1 MTKLTFP
8 VFILKSLNICVSI
21 IKIAMKRKLDTG
33 HYPSLCRVEEDDF
46 FSLERWGRPTM
57 SLIKE
62 DIVHRKRAGLK
73 VTACSLIPYVAQWW
87 HAWGSIHTDYMIL
100 DTVYAICSWYWA
112 GNLICASNEMCHS
125 LEQCL
130 AHGKGAPNVR
140 LHYLPLAQNGMSS
153 TPLWECDPHVW
164 KDSVCE
170 FIHSVC
176 HPKFC
181 AMHSVFISS
190 CDLA

>member
-62 DIVHRKRAGLK
+62 DIEHRKRAGLK
-73 VTACSLIPYVAQWW
+73 VTACSLIPYVAQRW

-112 GNLICASNEMCHS
+112 RNLICASNEICAIPQNSAWPMVR
-125 LEQCL
+125 
-130 AHGKGAPNVR
+130 GAPNVR
-140 LHYLPLAQNGMSS
+140 LSYLPLAQNSTSS
-153 TPLWECDPHVW
+153 TTLWECDPHV
-164 KDSVCE
+164 CE
-170 FIHSVC
+170 FIHSAC

>member
-8 VFILKSLNICVSI
+8 VFILKSLNIYVSI

-33 HYPSLCRVEEDDF
+33 HYPSLCRVEEDNF
-46 FSLERWGRPTM
+46 FFLERWGRPTM

-73 VTACSLIPYVAQWW
+73 VTACSLVPCVAQWW
-87 HAWGSIHTDYMIL
+87 YAWGSIHTDYMIL

-125 LEQCL
+125 LEQRLGHDKGSTKCPIILSALGTEQHEFNHIVGMWPTHLKGFCL
-130 AHGKGAPNVR
+130 WVYPFSLSPTILCHALCV
-140 LHYLPLAQNGMSS
+140 
-153 TPLWECDPHVW
+153 D
-164 KDSVCE
+164 
-170 FIHSVC
+170 FI
-176 HPKFC
+176 
-181 AMHSVFISS
+181 
-190 CDLA
+190 